1 MDYISPPLF
10 RYFHSVSPRTRG
22 LLYLLIITSVSSF
35 LFEDASNSNSF
46 LADVNNPINQY
57 FVKWAWAWTFY
68 PLCILFTI
76 NSITYKVANIIV
88 ILFSLKSFLRR
99 VALMHSISGLS
110 C

>member
-1 MDYISPPLF
+1 MECISPPVF
-10 RYFHSVSPRTRG
+10 HYFHSVSPRTRG

-35 LFEDASNSNSF
+35 LFEDASISNSF

-76 NSITYKVANIIV
+76 NSIIYKVSTSFV
-88 ILFSLKSFLRR
+88 ILFFEKFFLKKVL
-99 VALMHSISGLS
+99 H
-110 C
+110 

>member
-1 MDYISPPLF
+1 MDCISPPLF

-22 LLYLLIITSVSSF
+22 LLYLLIITLVSSF